1 MEYYYL
7 DDGAPKGPFSRA
19 QLLEL
24 CHLKSITQET
34 LVSVPGDSEWL
45 PLKDKLNLN
54 SNPASFSHITTPKGL
69 GIWDCYKRCLKFYA
83 TFSGRATRKE
93 YWSFSLI
100 NSAGYLILAITSL
113 ALLYPYMEADRQNI
127 EMGVPVGAIVCLLI
141 VCLASIALLV
151 PSLAVTWRRLHDA
164 GFSGWFFLFFCIP
177 YVGGLIGLIFALLD
191 STKGDNA
198 YGPSEKYPQ

>member
-7 DDGAPKGPFSRA
+7 DNEDPKGPFSRA

-24 CHLKSITQET
+24 CHLKSITTET
-34 LVSVPGDSEWL
+34 LVSAPGDSEWL

-54 SNPASFSHITTPKGL
+54 FNPASFSHITTPREL

-93 YWSFSLI
+93 YWSFNLI
-100 NSAGYLILAITSL
+100 NFSAYIIWLSIFFT
-113 ALLYPYMEADRQNI
+113 LLYPYMEAQRQDI
-127 EMGVPVGAIVCLLI
+127 EMGVPVGAVVVMIIGFV
-141 VCLASIALLV
+141 VSIALVV
-151 PSLAVTWRRLHDA
+151 PGLAVTWRRLHDA
-164 GFSGWFFLFFCIP
+164 GFSGWFFLLNFIP
-177 YVGGLIGLIFALLD
+177 CVGGLIGLIFALLD